1 MAFISRAC
9 SLRKGLISLFE
20 WKDLNC
26 NIYSISRKSYNVEV
40 CGVLRH
46 RKYFSIQADTNHNTQ
61 GNVEQ
66 IYYGTL
72 STQIRNIKLFSL
84 VTSISSISVQPLLIQ
99 RVAESDSI
107 ATTIGVCAFVGF
119 FAFVTPLL
127 LHIVTKRYITHL
139 YYDNDRKKYIAITY
153 TLFLQKKKTEFTPD
167 DVYVPDITGMFTT
180 CLINKKPFFFDMR
193 FFSDMGHYKKIMGYD
208 KPIDF
213 KLGTL
218 ESDKSPE
225 SIKK

>member
-26 NIYSISRKSYNVEV
+26 NIYSISRKSYNVE
-40 CGVLRH
+40 
-46 RKYFSIQADTNHNTQ
+46 
-61 GNVEQ
+61 
-66 IYYGTL
+66 
-72 STQIRNIKLFSL
+72 
-84 VTSISSISVQPLLIQ
+84 
-99 RVAESDSI
+99 
-107 ATTIGVCAFVGF
+107 
-119 FAFVTPLL
+119 
-127 LHIVTKRYITHL
+127 
-139 YYDNDRKKYIAITY
+139 
-153 TLFLQKKKTEFTPD
+153 KKKTEFTPD